1 MSSVPAVGNVEL
13 VHADTGV
20 CIDPGAAEGG
30 AARGTSGGDD
40 IDAFSTSLLC
50 HRGEPDLKTCSA
62 FLVLHD
68 ESICPQK
75 RLGEYKKFMLSMK

>member
-1 MSSVPAVGNVEL
+1 MKLLHHIQLKKRKVMMFARARHPGVLCSCSNVEL

-40 IDAFSTSLLC
+40 TSRCFSTSLLC
-50 HRGEPDLKTCSA
+50 HDGSCLN
-62 FLVLHD
+62 
-68 ESICPQK
+68 
-75 RLGEYKKFMLSMK
+75 